1 MANEK
6 QTFKPGKYSVKAQ
19 GHNGTFPVDVTFSQD
34 RIESVNVPER
44 SETAGI
50 SDVVYDRIPQAI
62 VDGQTLNVD
71 AVTGASETSRGILA
85 GVAEAV
91 KQAGGDETEWQ
102 QRDKY
107 VPKVQPNSDLQT
119 DVVIVGGGGAGL
131 SAAATVLDQGRKV
144 VVLEK
149 APALG
154 GNTIRTGGPMN
165 AADPEWQNTFNALP
179 GEHQTLQNLLDMS
192 VDDIDPEYQDDFKT
206 LQSQIKDYFE
216 DIKTK
221 KPYLFDSIELHRI
234 QTYLGGTRTD
244 LKGNRIYGKYS
255 LVKTL
260 TDNVLKSQK
269 WLAKI
274 GVKFDTSEVAMP
286 VGALWRRGHKPVEDA
301 GGAYISALSKY
312 VKHNGG
318 VIVTDSPV
326 TRLLYAKGHL
336 SGVLVEKPGDHSF
349 TVQAK
354 AVILAS
360 GGFGANTKLVQK
372 YNTYWD
378 HIDDDIA
385 TTNAPTITGDGIGL
399 AEQAHADLTGMGF
412 IQMMPV
418 SDPKTG
424 ELFSGIQCPPA
435 NFLMV
440 NQQGKRFVNEYA
452 ERDVLA
458 KAAFDNGG
466 LFYLIADE
474 EIKKTAYNTSEEKLE
489 QQVKDGRL
497 FKADTLAD
505 LAKQINVDP
514 DTLEQTVATYNS
526 YVDKGEDPDFGKN
539 VFDLK
544 VEKAP
549 FYATPRKPAIH
560 HTMGGLTIDNGAHVL
575 DQDGK
580 VIAGL
585 YAAGEVAGGIHAGNR
600 LGGNSLADIFT
611 FGPIAAKSATA
622 EIVDTVTSASI
633 H

>member
-1 MANEK
+1 MADDK
-6 QTFKPGKYSVKAQ
+6 QTFKPGKYTVSAQ
-19 GHNGTFPVDVTFSQD
+19 GHNGTFPMDVTFSEN
-34 RIESVNVPER
+34 RIESIEIGQKT
-44 SETAGI
+44 ETAGI
-50 SDVVYDRIPQAI
+50 SDVVYDRIPDAI

-71 AVTGASETSRGILA
+71 AVTGASETSRGILN

-91 KQAGGDETEWQ
+91 KEAGGNAQEWQ
-102 QRDKY
+102 SRDKY
-107 VPKVQPNSDLQT
+107 TPKVTENSDLQT
-119 DVVIVGGGGAGL
+119 DVVIIGGGGAGL
-131 SAAATVLDQGRKV
+131 AAAATVLDQGRKV

-149 APALG
+149 APSLG
-154 GNTIRTGGPMN
+154 GNTVRAGGPMN
-165 AADPEWQNTFNALP
+165 AADPDWQNTFDALP
-179 GEHQTLQNLLDMS
+179 GERETLQNLLDMS
-192 VDDIDPEYQDDFKT
+192 VDDIDSEYQDDFKT
-206 LQSQIKDYFE
+206 LQSQIKAYFA
-216 DIKTK
+216 DIKDK
-221 KPYLFDSIELHRI
+221 KPYLFDSAELHRI
-234 QTYLGGTRTD
+234 QTYLGGKRTD
-244 LKGNRIYGKYS
+244 LNGNSIHGDYK

-260 TDNVLKSQK
+260 TDNALASQK

-286 VGALWRRGHKPVEDA
+286 VGALWRRGHKPVETA
-301 GGAYISALSKY
+301 GYAYISALSTY

-318 VIVTDSPV
+318 IILTDSPV
-326 TRLLYAKGHL
+326 SRLLYAKGHID
-336 SGVLVEKPGDHSF
+336 GVLVEKPDDHAF

-360 GGFGANTKLVQK
+360 GGFGANTALVQK
-372 YNTYWD
+372 YNTAWSN
-378 HIDDDIA
+378 IDDDIA
-385 TTNAPTITGDGIGL
+385 TTNAPTITGDGIKLGQ
-399 AEQAHADLTGMGF
+399 QAHAGVTGMGF

-424 ELFSGIQCPPA
+424 EIFSGIQCPPA

-466 LFYLIADE
+466 LFYLIADN
-474 EIKKTAYNTSEEKLE
+474 EIKKTAYNTSDEQLE

-505 LAKQINVDP
+505 LATQINVDP
-514 DTLEQTVATYNS
+514 KTLENTVATYNS
-526 YVDKGEDPDFGKN
+526 YVDKGSDPDFGKS

-560 HTMGGLTIDNGAHVL
+560 HTMGGLTIDDGAHVL
-575 DQDGK
+575 DKDGNR
-580 VIAGL
+580 INGL
-585 YAAGEVAGGIHAGNR
+585 YAAGEVAGGLHAGNR

-611 FGPIAAKSATA
+611 FGPIAAKSAVN